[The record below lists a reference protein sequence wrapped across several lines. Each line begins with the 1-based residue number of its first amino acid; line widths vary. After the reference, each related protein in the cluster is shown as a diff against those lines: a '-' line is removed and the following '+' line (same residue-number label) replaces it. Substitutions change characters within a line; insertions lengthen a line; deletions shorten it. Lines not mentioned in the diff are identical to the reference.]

1 MSASCLSR
9 PAGTARQLRTGG
21 WAVDFGAQFPT
32 WVPDRE
38 AALDL
43 LDSLDH
49 PAGPGVAAAQSP
61 RSGGTVPGPR
71 SPQDG
76 PGTTK
81 TFSGAEV
88 VGASATRAVGA
99 SASAPT

>member
-1 MSASCLSR
+1 MTTAYS
-9 PAGTARQLRTGG
+9 PAWRDLALAFCAARDAT
-21 WAVDFGAQFPT
+21 
-32 WVPDRE
+32 
-38 AALDL
+38 
-43 LDSLDH
+43 DH
-49 PAGPGVAAAQSP
+49 PAGPGVAAAQSQ

-81 TFSGAEV
+81 TSRGAGV